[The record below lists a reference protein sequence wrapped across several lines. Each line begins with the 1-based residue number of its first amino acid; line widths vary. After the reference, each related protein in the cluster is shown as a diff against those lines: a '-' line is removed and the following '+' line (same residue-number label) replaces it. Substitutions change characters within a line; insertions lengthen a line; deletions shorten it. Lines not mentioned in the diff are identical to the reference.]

1 FERWNE
7 VIKDKILV
15 AALIDRITQKA
26 YLVNMNGDSYRLK
39 QTKLLN
45 KK

>member
-1 FERWNE
+1 RWNE